1 MRTFFQHLRFGQA
14 GLVAVAL
21 GFAVGTAAADV
32 VGVHMEV
39 LGTDGANTDSIQY
52 WGVQSPEGDWSF
64 STNEEGVLMD
74 ATDTIEIGR
83 VNPDFA
89 AIWAGNSNLNPAD
102 QALHTNGSGFS
113 YLEDPI
119 ANLNFAVQAGPA
131 GSIFK
136 ITSAL
141 LTFPTITN
149 ATASSSASY
158 TVTDITGDGATL
170 AGAEVLTGNSYR
182 AAYNGFVDFGGGSTF
197 SSYFPAI
204 AAPVFGTAN
213 PTQNTAPAVI
223 PSVSDISTIAHF
235 SLTPFDLAS
244 GTTTFN
250 VIPEPASV
258 ALLAVGL
265 ALIRRR

>member
-1 MRTFFQHLRFGQA
+1 MRSFYRNLRSGRA
-14 GLVAVAL
+14 ALVAAAL

-39 LGTDGANTDSIQY
+39 IGTDGANTDQIEY
-52 WGVQSPEGDWSF
+52 WGVQTPEGNWTF
-64 STNEEGVLMD
+64 STNEEGIL
-74 ATDTIEIGR
+74 TDPTGTIEIGR

-89 AIWAGNSNLNPAD
+89 SIWTGNGNLDPGD
-102 QALHTNGSGFS
+102 MALHNQGSGFN
-113 YLEDPI
+113 YVEDPI

-149 ATASSSASY
+149 GTGSASASY

-170 AGAEVLTGNSYR
+170 GGLDTITGGAYR
-182 AAYNGFVDFGGGSTF
+182 AAYNGFADGGGTTF
-197 SSYFPAI
+197 ASYFAGGI
-204 AAPVFGTAN
+204 TAPVFGTAN
-213 PTQNTAPAVI
+213 PTQNTGPTII

-244 GTTTFN
+244 GTTTFS
-250 VIPEPASV
+250 VVPEPASV

>member
-1 MRTFFQHLRFGQA
+1 MRTFIQYLRGGKA

-21 GFAVGTAAADV
+21 GFAAGTAAADV

-52 WGVQSPEGDWSF
+52 WGVQGPEGDWTF
-64 STNEEGVLMD
+64 STNEEGILMD

-89 AIWAGNSNLNPAD
+89 GIWGSNSNLNPAD
-102 QALHTNGSGFS
+102 LLLHTNGSGFS
-113 YLEDPI
+113 YVEDPI

-158 TVTDITGDGATL
+158 TVTDITGNGATL
-170 AGAEVLTGNSYR
+170 AGAESITGNAYR
-182 AAYNGFVDFGGGSTF
+182 AAYNGFADGGGTTF
-197 SSYFPAI
+197 DSYFPAI

-213 PTQNTAPAVI
+213 PTANTSPTLI

-250 VIPEPASV
+250 VIPEPATV